1 MGISARDRCR
11 RASRARWLAGL
22 LLLAPVGAR
31 AADLAARLD
40 AALAAPALRGAR
52 IAALVVD
59 AAGVPVYERA
69 ADRALI
75 PASNM
80 KVLTALAALHA
91 FGPTHHFATELFSE
105 APPAADGAVR
115 TLWLRGSG
123 DPALTS
129 EDYWRLA
136 ADLRRAGVSRV
147 DGDLV
152 LDDSAFDGQ
161 RWHPSWGRTGARAY
175 HAPVGALTVNYGAFA
190 VSVAPGAAPGDPLR
204 AVVDPPLPYLPLSL
218 RGSTGVARA
227 RTTLV
232 IDRQAGADAERVL
245 VSGVLPAGAEATTL
259 QRSVLDPARYAGA
272 VLRAQLAGL
281 SIDIAGATRIGY
293 VPASAV
299 PLLAFE
305 GPPLSEVVRL
315 FMKYSNNQIGE
326 ALLKALGARATG
338 RPGSFPAGAAALREE
353 LAQLSLPTAGLVVVD
368 GSGLSYENRV
378 TPRLLVAALRAASAA
393 FAFGPEFEAALPIA
407 AADGT
412 LEERAPGAPFRVRAK
427 TGLLTRVTGLSGYA
441 QGPDGERMVFSVLV
455 NGFRH
460 SAEAAM
466 DALDRFAEAL
476 VAEP

>member
-1 MGISARDRCR
+1 MGISVRGRCR
-11 RASRARWLAGL
+11 RAAPARWLPGL
-22 LLLAPVGAR
+22 LLLAPIAAG
-31 AADLAARLD
+31 AADLPARLD

-52 IAALVVD
+52 VAALVVD
-59 AAGVPVYERA
+59 AGGRPVYERTP
-69 ADRALI
+69 DRALI

-80 KVLTALAALHA
+80 KVLTALAALHV

-105 APPAADGAVR
+105 APPTADGAVG

-123 DPALTS
+123 DPSLTS

-136 ADLRRAGVSRV
+136 ADLRRLGVTRV
-147 DGDLV
+147 EGDLV

-161 RWHPSWGRTGARAY
+161 RWHPSWGRPGSRAY

-190 VSVAPGAAPGDPLR
+190 VSVAPGASPGDPLH
-204 AVVDPPLPYLPLSL
+204 AVVDPPLAYLPLTL
-218 RGSTGVARA
+218 RGSTGAPRA

-232 IDRQAGADAERVL
+232 VDRRAGAGEEQVV
-245 VSGVLPAGAEATTL
+245 VSGVLPAGAGSRTH

-272 VLRAQLAGL
+272 ALRSQLAGL
-281 SIDIAGATRIGY
+281 GIEVAGDTRVGY
-293 VPASAV
+293 VPESAV
-299 PLLAFE
+299 SLLAFD

-326 ALLKALGARATG
+326 ALLKTLGARATG
-338 RPGSFPAGAAALREE
+338 RPGSWPAGAAALREE
-353 LAQLSLPTAGLVVVD
+353 LAALGLPLDGLVVVD

-378 TPRLLVAALRAASAA
+378 TPRLLVAALRTASQA
-393 FAFGPEFEAALPIA
+393 FAYGPEFTASLPIA

-412 LEERAPGAPFRVRAK
+412 LAERAAGAPSRVRAK

-441 QGPDGERMVFSVLV
+441 LRPDGERVVFSVLV
-455 NGFRH
+455 NGFRA
-460 SAEAAM
+460 SAESAM

-476 VAEP
+476 AEP

>member
-1 MGISARDRCR
+1 MGISARGRCR
-11 RASRARWLAGL
+11 RAARARWLHGL
-22 LLLAPVGAR
+22 LLLAPIGAR
-31 AADLAARLD
+31 AAELPARLD

-59 AAGVPVYERA
+59 AEGATVYERTP
-69 ADRALI
+69 DRALI

-80 KVLTALAALHA
+80 KILTALAALHV
-91 FGPTHHFATELFSE
+91 FGPTHRFATDLFSE
-105 APPAADGAVR
+105 GPPGADGSVR

-123 DPALTS
+123 DPSLTS
-129 EDYWRLA
+129 EDFWRLA
-136 ADLRRAGVSRV
+136 ADLRREGVSRV
-147 DGDLV
+147 EGDLV

-161 RWHPSWGRTGARAY
+161 RWHPSWGRTGSRAY

-204 AVVDPPLPYLPLSL
+204 AVVDPPLAHLPLTL
-218 RGSTGVARA
+218 RGSTGPARA
-227 RTTLV
+227 RTTLAIERV
-232 IDRQAGADAERVL
+232 SSADAERVV
-245 VSGVLPAGAEATTL
+245 VSGVLPVGAEARTL

-272 VLRAQLAGL
+272 ALRAQLAAVGVE
-281 SIDIAGATRIGY
+281 IAGETRVGY
-293 VPASAV
+293 VPDSAV
-299 PLLAFE
+299 PLLVFD
-305 GPPLSEVVRL
+305 GPPMSEVVRL

-326 ALLKALGARATG
+326 SLLKALGARATG
-338 RPGSFPAGAAALREE
+338 RPGSWPAGAAALRE
-353 LAQLSLPTAGLVVVD
+353 QLSLLSLPIAGLVVVD

-378 TPRLLVAALRAASAA
+378 TPRLLVAALRAAAGA
-393 FAFGPEFEAALPIA
+393 FAFGPEFEASLPIA

-441 QGPDGERMVFSVLV
+441 ERPGGERVVFSVLV
-455 NGFRH
+455 NGFRD

-476 VAEP
+476 AAAP